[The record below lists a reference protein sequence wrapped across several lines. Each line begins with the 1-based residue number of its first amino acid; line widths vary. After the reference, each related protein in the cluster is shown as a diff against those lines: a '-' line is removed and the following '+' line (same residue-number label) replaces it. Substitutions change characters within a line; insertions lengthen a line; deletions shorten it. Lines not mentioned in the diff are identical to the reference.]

1 MSLTNDDSS
10 EPIGS
15 PDAKEPIPFPR
26 RRIVRRYADE
36 QPEPLDPYDE
46 DTVSTRRLRWWH
58 IAGSLL
64 LIAVLLIDVLV
75 PVVQGLLQILRFIPS
90 TLGEPL

>member
-1 MSLTNDDSS
+1 MAHPNDDPI
-10 EPIGS
+10 EPLDS
-15 PDAKEPIPFPR
+15 PTENRVIEFPR

-36 QPEPLDPYDE
+36 QPEPIDPYDE
-46 DTVSTRRLRWWH
+46 DAVSTRRLRWWH

-90 TLGEPL
+90 NLGEPL

>member
-1 MSLTNDDSS
+1 MTYRNDDPIEPPSS
-10 EPIGS
+10 PEEDRVI
-15 PDAKEPIPFPR
+15 EFPR
-26 RRIVRRYADE
+26 RRIVRRYLDD
-36 QPEPLDPYDE
+36 QPDPIDPYDE

-90 TLGEPL
+90 NLGEPL

>member
-1 MSLTNDDSS
+1 MDRADDPEPEFTENPGTDNPQGLT
-10 EPIGS
+10 
-15 PDAKEPIPFPR
+15 R
-26 RRIVRRYADE
+26 RRIVRRYLDE
-36 QPEPLDPYDE
+36 QPDPIDPYDE
-46 DTVSTRRLRWWH
+46 DAIAPRRLRWWH